1 MPSVWSQL
9 PFEVIVKIAF
19 SIEDAKDLLTFLKT
33 IQDDIDLGPL
43 EHLFELGKVKSK
55 RDFWPWLHLVPPILQ
70 ALPSKSLGATANYY
84 PKVVVEDNFDVDW
97 VKENLDP
104 MTKIQWNIE
113 ISSITM
119 DDWSDIR
126 ITRLDVRSSDFT
138 RISWKDLLSRL
149 PHLTYLDVDDGYKT
163 FSDVFEF
170 VAMSNQITEF
180 LAYTMWYKMTTTDVI
195 HLTKWFRSQPVRRL
209 QLALVD
215 MDDVDI
221 DVKKAFYE
229 VMLKC
234 HTLETL
240 VLSNKGFTDLR
251 FSKLPLSL
259 KTLVLNFEDITSD
272 VLKSLACGL
281 EGSGVKR
288 VRIVNYEDENTEG
301 LEYLLRVLPR
311 TSIQHFGIK
320 ILPY

>member
-1 MPSVWSQL
+1 MLSVWSKL

-33 IQDDIDLGPL
+33 IQDEVDLGPL
-43 EHLFELGKVKSK
+43 EHLFELGKMKSK
-55 RDFWPWLHLVPPILQ
+55 WDFWPWLHLVPSILQ
-70 ALPSKSLGATANYY
+70 VLPSKSLGAIAIYY
-84 PKVVVEDNFDVDW
+84 PKVVVEDNFDVNW
-97 VKENLDP
+97 VEENLDP
-104 MTKIQWNIE
+104 MTKIQ
-113 ISSITM
+113 
-119 DDWSDIR
+119 SDIR

-149 PHLTYLDVDDGYKT
+149 PHLTYFDVDDGYKI

-170 VAMSNQITEF
+170 VAVSNQITEF

-215 MDDVDI
+215 MGDVDE

-234 HTLETL
+234 PTLETL

-251 FSKLPLSL
+251 FTKLPLSL
-259 KTLVLNFEDITSD
+259 KTLVLNFEDMTS
-272 VLKSLACGL
+272 G
-281 EGSGVKR
+281 
-288 VRIVNYEDENTEG
+288 
-301 LEYLLRVLPR
+301 
-311 TSIQHFGIK
+311 
-320 ILPY
+320 

>member
-55 RDFWPWLHLVPPILQ
+55 WDFWPWLHLVPPILQ

-180 LAYTMWYKMTTTDVI
+180 LAYTM
-195 HLTKWFRSQPVRRL
+195 
-209 QLALVD
+209 
-215 MDDVDI
+215 
-221 DVKKAFYE
+221 
-229 VMLKC
+229 
-234 HTLETL
+234 
-240 VLSNKGFTDLR
+240 
-251 FSKLPLSL
+251 
-259 KTLVLNFEDITSD
+259 
-272 VLKSLACGL
+272 
-281 EGSGVKR
+281 
-288 VRIVNYEDENTEG
+288 
-301 LEYLLRVLPR
+301 
-311 TSIQHFGIK
+311 
-320 ILPY
+320 